1 MHHQIVGL
9 RRSHGA
15 IPAANPDGL
24 IGCNPIAALSPY
36 DPPMSNVKAIA
47 GYRILAKIGTGAA
60 SELFAVQDPR
70 TKQVWALKH
79 VVRRTEKDDRF
90 LEQVQQE
97 YFVGSK
103 LLHPNV
109 RGMHRLVKHRKF
121 FKMHGISLLM
131 ELVDATPLDQRLPKI
146 DVQAV
151 RIFRQV
157 AEGLA
162 HMHGRGF
169 VHADIKP
176 SNILVTEDD
185 DVKIIDLGQG
195 CPIGTV
201 KKRIQ
206 GTPGYMAPE
215 QAHRQTI
222 TPKTDIYNFGATM
235 YWVLVREVIPT
246 ALPPKDDSGS
256 LFSGALDAE
265 MVEPPVP
272 PHMKNPRIH
281 PLLSKQI
288 MDCVQLDPD
297 ARPESMEFVATR
309 LELISELLERPGNGA
324 PPMSTDET
332 QH

>member
-1 MHHQIVGL
+1 MPH
-9 RRSHGA
+9 R
-15 IPAANPDGL
+15 
-24 IGCNPIAALSPY
+24 
-36 DPPMSNVKAIA
+36 KTIA
-47 GYRILAKIGTGAA
+47 GYRVLAKIGTGAA
-60 SELFAVQDPR
+60 SELYAVQDAR

-79 VVRRTEKDDRF
+79 VVRKSQKDDRF
-90 LEQVQQE
+90 LEQVQNE

-103 LLHPNV
+103 LRHPNV
-109 RGMHRLVKHRKF
+109 RGVHRLVKHRKF
-121 FKMHGISLLM
+121 FKVHAISLLM
-131 ELVDATPLDQRLPKI
+131 ELVDATPLDQRLPRT

-176 SNILVTEDD
+176 SNIMVTEDD
-185 DVKIIDLGQG
+185 QVKIIDLGQG

-222 TPKTDIYNFGATM
+222 TEKTDIYNFGATM

-246 ALPPKDDSGS
+246 ALPPKEEKGAS
-256 LFSGALDAE
+256 LYSGA
-265 MVEPPVP
+265 
-272 PHMKNPRIH
+272 
-281 PLLSKQI
+281 
-288 MDCVQLDPD
+288 
-297 ARPESMEFVATR
+297 
-309 LELISELLERPGNGA
+309 
-324 PPMSTDET
+324 
-332 QH
+332 